1 MKGVAHDKKGCGE
14 KRDAVMT
21 LVGNVKMSKQEFDA
35 IACRCLGSEFTG
47 QIYADWPIDLRLPRP
62 QRDGR
67 TTEFVAE
74 SWDMQPNG

>member
-1 MKGVAHDKKGCGE
+1 
-14 KRDAVMT
+14 MT

-35 IACRCLGSEFTG
+35 IACRFLGSEFTG

-74 SWDMQPNG
+74 SWDMQPNDSENQTRDP

>member
-1 MKGVAHDKKGCGE
+1 
-14 KRDAVMT
+14 MT

-35 IACRCLGSEFTG
+35 IACRFLGSEFTG

-62 QRDGR
+62 QNGR

-74 SWDMQPNG
+74 LWDMQPNG